1 MNTVFCRDGNGLS
14 IKLQLGGTPTNNN
27 GRIIAAIFHID
38 CKGRCTI
45 AADSNGS
52 SLFHMNPPR
61 FEVIIISD
69 AIFSNCIMGQGNRGT
84 IDSDAAAGINS
95 SNRAFYG
102 NRTRC
107 IYSKAAATVRIERVI
122 LISPASRISRRIW
135 AIVQGH
141 IACS

>member
-1 MNTVFCRDGNGLS
+1 
-14 IKLQLGGTPTNNN
+14 
-27 GRIIAAIFHID
+27 
-38 CKGRCTI
+38 
-45 AADSNGS
+45 
-52 SLFHMNPPR
+52 MNPPR

-107 IYSKAAATVRIERVI
+107 IYSKAVATVRIERVI
-122 LISPASRISRRIW
+122 LISPSSRISRRIW
-135 AIVQGH
+135 L
-141 IACS
+141 